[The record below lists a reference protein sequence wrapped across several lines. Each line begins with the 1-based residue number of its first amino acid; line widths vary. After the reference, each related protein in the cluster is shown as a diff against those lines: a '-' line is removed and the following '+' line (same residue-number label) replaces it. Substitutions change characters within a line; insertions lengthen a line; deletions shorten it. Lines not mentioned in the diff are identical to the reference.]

1 LKNTSSNSANSY
13 RPARAVR
20 RVVLVLVVFIAL
32 LFASWLVV
40 RQLASEAGRELRSVA
55 SENGSCVLKTY
66 TRRYSAAGVA
76 GGIASLFGS
85 SYYYRVYSRE
95 GALLATSEWKFWA
108 REFGDMDAHWVNRT
122 AMYPAQDGWAG
133 WGLPQCD

>member
-1 LKNTSSNSANSY
+1 MTGRVAARRLRRSA
-13 RPARAVR
+13 
-20 RVVLVLVVFIAL
+20 VVLAL
-32 LFASWLVV
+32 LLVLPLAAWLGV
-40 RQLASEAGRELRSVA
+40 RQMASEAGRELRSVA
-55 SENGSCVLKTY
+55 SDNAGCVLKTF
-66 TRRYSAAGVA
+66 TRSYNAVGMAGR
-76 GGIASLFGS
+76 IASLFGS

-95 GALLATSEWKFWA
+95 GELLATSEWTFWA

>member
-1 LKNTSSNSANSY
+1 MTRVERGALQFA
-13 RPARAVR
+13 
-20 RVVLVLVVFIAL
+20 VVLSIIMVLLVTG
-32 LFASWLVV
+32 WLAI
-40 RQLASEAGRELRSVA
+40 RQMASEAGRELRSVA

-95 GALLATSEWKFWA
+95 GALLETSEWTFWE
-108 REFGDMDAHWVNRT
+108 REFGDMDAHWINRT
-122 AMYPAQDGWAG
+122 AMYPGQDGWAG

>member
-1 LKNTSSNSANSY
+1 MTRVERGALQFA
-13 RPARAVR
+13 
-20 RVVLVLVVFIAL
+20 VVLSTIMVLLVTG
-32 LFASWLVV
+32 WLAI
-40 RQLASEAGRELRSVA
+40 RQMASEAGRELRSVA

-95 GALLATSEWKFWA
+95 GALLATSEWKLWE
-108 REFGDMDAHWVNRT
+108 REFGDMDAHWINRT
-122 AMYPAQDGWAG
+122 AMYPGQDGWAG

>member
-1 LKNTSSNSANSY
+1 
-13 RPARAVR
+13 
-20 RVVLVLVVFIAL
+20 VVFVAV

-40 RQLASEAGRELRSVA
+40 RQMASEAGRELRSVA

-66 TRRYSAAGVA
+66 TRRYSAVGVA
-76 GGIASLFGS
+76 GRIASLFGS
-85 SYYYRVYSRE
+85 SYYYRVYSRD
-95 GALLATSEWKFWA
+95 GALLETSEWKFWE

-122 AMYPAQDGWAG
+122 AMYPGQDGWAG

>member
-1 LKNTSSNSANSY
+1 MTRGRRGAL
-13 RPARAVR
+13 RAA
-20 RVVLVLVVFIAL
+20 VVLSTFMVLLITG
-32 LFASWLVV
+32 WLVV
-40 RQLASEAGRELRSVA
+40 RQIASEAGRELRSVA

-76 GGIASLFGS
+76 GCIASLFGS

-95 GALLATSEWKFWA
+95 GALLATSEWKFWE
-108 REFGDMDAHWVNRT
+108 REFGDMDAHWINRT
-122 AMYPAQDGWAG
+122 AMYPGQDGWAG